1 MKVYT
6 INEFIVFSL
15 IWQASC
21 HWCNGGKRVWWI
33 CFLFFLKFG
42 ELVRNESLN
51 TNISLI
57 RRNDIKARLIIMS
70 LKKRKWFWRF
80 MFSGVFFSII
90 LTFLRTVLQLG
101 YSLSSRILTPLTIMT
116 LICTDITK
124 ILLEDFLLI
133 FFFCLTWRNWKLKQ
147 RRNSQSS
154 KIPLCYQNA
163 PKDTFSCRILKIFKS
178 ENLHGNYPTKPNM
191 H

>member
-6 INEFIVFSL
+6 VNEFIVFSL
-15 IWQASC
+15 IWQAGC

-33 CFLFFLKFG
+33 CSFCFLTFFFFFFKFG
-42 ELVRNESLN
+42 ELVRYESLN

-57 RRNDIKARLIIMS
+57 RRNDIKARLVIMS

-101 YSLSSRILTPLTIMT
+101 YSLPSRILTLLTIMT
-116 LICTDITK
+116 LICTDIAK

-133 FFFCLTWRNWKLKQ
+133 FFLFNMKKLKIEATKKF
-147 RRNSQSS
+147 SIFEDSS
-154 KIPLCYQNA
+154 PL
-163 PKDTFSCRILKIFKS
+163 PKC
-178 ENLHGNYPTKPNM
+178 P
-191 H
+191 